1 MTGDFFL
8 TNWFLEAMRWIYSLT
23 CAISE
28 SGFGNVFLTILI
40 STILLRALTIFS
52 DIKTRKSSAKMA
64 EVQPEIQRL
73 QKKYANDPRRFQA
86 EQTKL
91 MKEKGVSMWGSCLP
105 MLITMPL
112 FFCFIAA
119 FRYWGYEMNLR
130 LLVDE
135 NAMEL
140 FKSFKFLWI
149 NNIWQP
155 DNGLTP
161 VLANGASFLATPQLS
176 NLLYLQEPGVG
187 EKLVEMGLA
196 VTKVY
201 QGGVS
206 YQLLSNDAAIAI
218 YDAAIQPF
226 LDVYKGYNNGW
237 FVMSILAGGTNFRE
251 LGGYEADEGKHVKWG
266 QIWRGIPTCKLT
278 GEADRAKLDA
288 LGLRLILDLR
298 STEEARRE
306 PDYVPDGARLVQICG
321 LCAEDGR
328 EISFAPDDIDAL
340 MKGRKETPDGS
351 FFVQTMYERMLFGN
365 KAFKEL
371 FRALE
376 AGETPILFHCS
387 AGKDRTGVAA
397 MLILLAL
404 GASDETICADYLQ
417 TNLCRKA
424 EIEARM
430 AAHADEIA
438 KDPRRENFHRS
449 AAGVSPEAAPFVLRT
464 IRAKY
469 GNAENYLEKE
479 YGLTPARLMRLRRM
493 YLE

>member
-206 YQLLSNDAAIAI
+206 YQLLSNETAIAI

-237 FVMSILAGGTNFRE
+237 FIMSILAGGTNFLSAWLMTKNTPAANE
-251 LGGYEADEGKHVKWG
+251 EAAKSTKWMNYLFP
-266 QIWRGIPTCKLT
+266 IMSFIFCLNYNAAFAIYWTLT
-278 GEADRAKLDA
+278 SVIMIIVN
-288 LGLRLILDLR
+288 LILNKKFPR
-298 STEEARRE
+298 TE
-306 PDYVPDGARLVQICG
+306 PVK
-321 LCAEDGR
+321 ED
-328 EISFAPDDIDAL
+328 A
-340 MKGRKETPDGS
+340 
-351 FFVQTMYERMLFGN
+351 N
-365 KAFKEL
+365 K
-371 FRALE
+371 
-376 AGETPILFHCS
+376 
-387 AGKDRTGVAA
+387 
-397 MLILLAL
+397 
-404 GASDETICADYLQ
+404 
-417 TNLCRKA
+417 
-424 EIEARM
+424 
-430 AAHADEIA
+430 
-438 KDPRRENFHRS
+438 
-449 AAGVSPEAAPFVLRT
+449 
-464 IRAKY
+464 
-469 GNAENYLEKE
+469 
-479 YGLTPARLMRLRRM
+479 
-493 YLE
+493 

>member
-1 MTGDFFL
+1 LTGDFFL

-206 YQLLSNDAAIAI
+206 YQLLSNETAIAI

-237 FVMSILAGGTNFRE
+237 FIMSILAGGTNFLSAWLMTKNTPAANE
-251 LGGYEADEGKHVKWG
+251 EAAKSTKWMNYLFP
-266 QIWRGIPTCKLT
+266 IMSFIFCLNYNAAFAIYWTLT
-278 GEADRAKLDA
+278 SVIMIIVN
-288 LGLRLILDLR
+288 LILNKKFPR
-298 STEEARRE
+298 TEPAK
-306 PDYVPDGARLVQICG
+306 
-321 LCAEDGR
+321 ED
-328 EISFAPDDIDAL
+328 
-340 MKGRKETPDGS
+340 
-351 FFVQTMYERMLFGN
+351 
-365 KAFKEL
+365 
-371 FRALE
+371 
-376 AGETPILFHCS
+376 
-387 AGKDRTGVAA
+387 
-397 MLILLAL
+397 
-404 GASDETICADYLQ
+404 AD
-417 TNLCRKA
+417 K
-424 EIEARM
+424 
-430 AAHADEIA
+430 
-438 KDPRRENFHRS
+438 
-449 AAGVSPEAAPFVLRT
+449 
-464 IRAKY
+464 
-469 GNAENYLEKE
+469 
-479 YGLTPARLMRLRRM
+479 
-493 YLE
+493 

>member
-73 QKKYANDPRRFQA
+73 QKKYANDPRRFQT

-237 FVMSILAGGTNFRE
+237 FIMSILAGGTNFLSAWLMTKNTPAANE
-251 LGGYEADEGKHVKWG
+251 EAAKSTKWMNYLFP
-266 QIWRGIPTCKLT
+266 IMSFIFCLNYNAAFAIYWTLT
-278 GEADRAKLDA
+278 SVIMIIVN
-288 LGLRLILDLR
+288 LILNKKFPR
-298 STEEARRE
+298 TEPAK
-306 PDYVPDGARLVQICG
+306 
-321 LCAEDGR
+321 ED
-328 EISFAPDDIDAL
+328 
-340 MKGRKETPDGS
+340 
-351 FFVQTMYERMLFGN
+351 
-365 KAFKEL
+365 
-371 FRALE
+371 
-376 AGETPILFHCS
+376 
-387 AGKDRTGVAA
+387 
-397 MLILLAL
+397 
-404 GASDETICADYLQ
+404 AD
-417 TNLCRKA
+417 K
-424 EIEARM
+424 
-430 AAHADEIA
+430 
-438 KDPRRENFHRS
+438 
-449 AAGVSPEAAPFVLRT
+449 
-464 IRAKY
+464 
-469 GNAENYLEKE
+469 
-479 YGLTPARLMRLRRM
+479 
-493 YLE
+493 

>member
-155 DNGLTP
+155 DNGLVP

-206 YQLLSNDAAIAI
+206 YQLLSNETAIAI

-237 FVMSILAGGTNFRE
+237 FIMSILAGGTNFLSAWLMTKNTPAANE
-251 LGGYEADEGKHVKWG
+251 EAAKSTKWMNYLFPVMSF
-266 QIWRGIPTCKLT
+266 IFCLNYNAAFAIYWTLT
-278 GEADRAKLDA
+278 SVIMIIVN
-288 LGLRLILDLR
+288 LILNKKFPR
-298 STEEARRE
+298 TEPAK
-306 PDYVPDGARLVQICG
+306 
-321 LCAEDGR
+321 ED
-328 EISFAPDDIDAL
+328 
-340 MKGRKETPDGS
+340 
-351 FFVQTMYERMLFGN
+351 
-365 KAFKEL
+365 
-371 FRALE
+371 
-376 AGETPILFHCS
+376 
-387 AGKDRTGVAA
+387 
-397 MLILLAL
+397 
-404 GASDETICADYLQ
+404 AD
-417 TNLCRKA
+417 K
-424 EIEARM
+424 
-430 AAHADEIA
+430 
-438 KDPRRENFHRS
+438 
-449 AAGVSPEAAPFVLRT
+449 
-464 IRAKY
+464 
-469 GNAENYLEKE
+469 
-479 YGLTPARLMRLRRM
+479 
-493 YLE
+493 

>member
-23 CAISE
+23 CAISA

-155 DNGLTP
+155 DNGLSP
-161 VLANGASFLATPQLS
+161 VLASGASFLATPQLS
-176 NLLYLQEPGVG
+176 NLLYLNEPGVG

-206 YQLLSNDAAIAI
+206 YQILSNDAAIAI

-237 FVMSILAGGTNFRE
+237 FVMSILAGGTNFLSAWLMTKNTPAANE
-251 LGGYEADEGKHVKWG
+251 EAAKSTKWMNYLFP
-266 QIWRGIPTCKLT
+266 IMSFIFCLNYNAAFAIYWTLT
-278 GEADRAKLDA
+278 SIIMIIVN
-288 LGLRLILDLR
+288 LILNKKFPR
-298 STEEARRE
+298 TA
-306 PDYVPDGARLVQICG
+306 PVK
-321 LCAEDGR
+321 ED
-328 EISFAPDDIDAL
+328 A
-340 MKGRKETPDGS
+340 
-351 FFVQTMYERMLFGN
+351 N
-365 KAFKEL
+365 K
-371 FRALE
+371 
-376 AGETPILFHCS
+376 
-387 AGKDRTGVAA
+387 
-397 MLILLAL
+397 
-404 GASDETICADYLQ
+404 
-417 TNLCRKA
+417 
-424 EIEARM
+424 
-430 AAHADEIA
+430 
-438 KDPRRENFHRS
+438 
-449 AAGVSPEAAPFVLRT
+449 
-464 IRAKY
+464 
-469 GNAENYLEKE
+469 
-479 YGLTPARLMRLRRM
+479 
-493 YLE
+493 

>member
-237 FVMSILAGGTNFRE
+237 FVMSILAGGTNFLSAWLMTKNTPAANE
-251 LGGYEADEGKHVKWG
+251 EAAKSTKWMNYLFP
-266 QIWRGIPTCKLT
+266 IMSFIFCLNYNAAFAIYWTLT
-278 GEADRAKLDA
+278 SVIMIIVN
-288 LGLRLILDLR
+288 LILNKKFPR
-298 STEEARRE
+298 TEPAK
-306 PDYVPDGARLVQICG
+306 
-321 LCAEDGR
+321 ED
-328 EISFAPDDIDAL
+328 
-340 MKGRKETPDGS
+340 
-351 FFVQTMYERMLFGN
+351 
-365 KAFKEL
+365 
-371 FRALE
+371 
-376 AGETPILFHCS
+376 
-387 AGKDRTGVAA
+387 
-397 MLILLAL
+397 
-404 GASDETICADYLQ
+404 AD
-417 TNLCRKA
+417 K
-424 EIEARM
+424 
-430 AAHADEIA
+430 
-438 KDPRRENFHRS
+438 
-449 AAGVSPEAAPFVLRT
+449 
-464 IRAKY
+464 
-469 GNAENYLEKE
+469 
-479 YGLTPARLMRLRRM
+479 
-493 YLE
+493 

>member
-206 YQLLSNDAAIAI
+206 YQILSNDAAIAI

-237 FVMSILAGGTNFRE
+237 FIMSILAGGTNFLSAWLMTKNTPAANE
-251 LGGYEADEGKHVKWG
+251 EAAKSTNWMNYLFPVMSFIFCLNYNAAFAIYW
-266 QIWRGIPTCKLT
+266 TLT
-278 GEADRAKLDA
+278 SVIMIIVN
-288 LGLRLILDLR
+288 LILNKKFPR
-298 STEEARRE
+298 TEPAK
-306 PDYVPDGARLVQICG
+306 
-321 LCAEDGR
+321 ED
-328 EISFAPDDIDAL
+328 A
-340 MKGRKETPDGS
+340 
-351 FFVQTMYERMLFGN
+351 N
-365 KAFKEL
+365 K
-371 FRALE
+371 
-376 AGETPILFHCS
+376 
-387 AGKDRTGVAA
+387 
-397 MLILLAL
+397 
-404 GASDETICADYLQ
+404 
-417 TNLCRKA
+417 
-424 EIEARM
+424 
-430 AAHADEIA
+430 
-438 KDPRRENFHRS
+438 
-449 AAGVSPEAAPFVLRT
+449 
-464 IRAKY
+464 
-469 GNAENYLEKE
+469 
-479 YGLTPARLMRLRRM
+479 
-493 YLE
+493 

>member
-40 STILLRALTIFS
+40 STILLRVLTIFS

-237 FVMSILAGGTNFRE
+237 FIMSILAGGTNFLSAWLMTKNTPAANE
-251 LGGYEADEGKHVKWG
+251 EAAKSTKWMNYLFP
-266 QIWRGIPTCKLT
+266 IMSFIFCLNYNAAFAIYWTLT
-278 GEADRAKLDA
+278 SVIMIIVN
-288 LGLRLILDLR
+288 LILNKKFPR
-298 STEEARRE
+298 TEPAK
-306 PDYVPDGARLVQICG
+306 
-321 LCAEDGR
+321 ED
-328 EISFAPDDIDAL
+328 
-340 MKGRKETPDGS
+340 
-351 FFVQTMYERMLFGN
+351 
-365 KAFKEL
+365 
-371 FRALE
+371 
-376 AGETPILFHCS
+376 
-387 AGKDRTGVAA
+387 
-397 MLILLAL
+397 
-404 GASDETICADYLQ
+404 AD
-417 TNLCRKA
+417 K
-424 EIEARM
+424 
-430 AAHADEIA
+430 
-438 KDPRRENFHRS
+438 
-449 AAGVSPEAAPFVLRT
+449 
-464 IRAKY
+464 
-469 GNAENYLEKE
+469 
-479 YGLTPARLMRLRRM
+479 
-493 YLE
+493 

>member
-64 EVQPEIQRL
+64 EGQPEIQRL

-206 YQLLSNDAAIAI
+206 YQILSNETAIAI

-237 FVMSILAGGTNFRE
+237 FVMSILAGGTNFLSAWLMTKNTPAANE
-251 LGGYEADEGKHVKWG
+251 EAAKSTKWMNYLFP
-266 QIWRGIPTCKLT
+266 IMSFIFCLNYNAAFAIYWTLT
-278 GEADRAKLDA
+278 SVIMIIVN
-288 LGLRLILDLR
+288 LILNKKFPK
-298 STEEARRE
+298 TE
-306 PDYVPDGARLVQICG
+306 PVK
-321 LCAEDGR
+321 ED
-328 EISFAPDDIDAL
+328 
-340 MKGRKETPDGS
+340 
-351 FFVQTMYERMLFGN
+351 
-365 KAFKEL
+365 
-371 FRALE
+371 
-376 AGETPILFHCS
+376 
-387 AGKDRTGVAA
+387 
-397 MLILLAL
+397 
-404 GASDETICADYLQ
+404 AD
-417 TNLCRKA
+417 K
-424 EIEARM
+424 
-430 AAHADEIA
+430 
-438 KDPRRENFHRS
+438 
-449 AAGVSPEAAPFVLRT
+449 
-464 IRAKY
+464 
-469 GNAENYLEKE
+469 
-479 YGLTPARLMRLRRM
+479 
-493 YLE
+493 

>member
-206 YQLLSNDAAIAI
+206 YQILSNDAAIAI

-237 FVMSILAGGTNFRE
+237 FIMSILAGGTNFLSAWLMTKNTPAANE
-251 LGGYEADEGKHVKWG
+251 EAAKSTKWMNYLFP
-266 QIWRGIPTCKLT
+266 IMSFIFCLNYNAAFAIYWTLT
-278 GEADRAKLDA
+278 SVIMIIVN
-288 LGLRLILDLR
+288 LIL
-298 STEEARRE
+298 
-306 PDYVPDGARLVQICG
+306 
-321 LCAEDGR
+321 
-328 EISFAPDDIDAL
+328 
-340 MKGRKETPDGS
+340 
-351 FFVQTMYERMLFGN
+351 N
-365 KAFKEL
+365 KKF
-371 FRALE
+371 
-376 AGETPILFHCS
+376 P
-387 AGKDRTGVAA
+387 RT
-397 MLILLAL
+397 
-404 GASDETICADYLQ
+404 
-417 TNLCRKA
+417 
-424 EIEARM
+424 
-430 AAHADEIA
+430 
-438 KDPRRENFHRS
+438 
-449 AAGVSPEAAPFVLRT
+449 
-464 IRAKY
+464 
-469 GNAENYLEKE
+469 
-479 YGLTPARLMRLRRM
+479 
-493 YLE
+493 

>member
-40 STILLRALTIFS
+40 STKHLRALTIFS

-206 YQLLSNDAAIAI
+206 YQILSNETAIAI

-237 FVMSILAGGTNFRE
+237 FVMSILAGGTNFLSAWLMTKNTPAANE
-251 LGGYEADEGKHVKWG
+251 EAAKSTKWMNYLFPVMSF
-266 QIWRGIPTCKLT
+266 IFCLNYNAAFAIYWTLT
-278 GEADRAKLDA
+278 SVIMIIVN
-288 LGLRLILDLR
+288 LILNKKFPR
-298 STEEARRE
+298 TEPAK
-306 PDYVPDGARLVQICG
+306 
-321 LCAEDGR
+321 ED
-328 EISFAPDDIDAL
+328 A
-340 MKGRKETPDGS
+340 
-351 FFVQTMYERMLFGN
+351 N
-365 KAFKEL
+365 K
-371 FRALE
+371 
-376 AGETPILFHCS
+376 
-387 AGKDRTGVAA
+387 
-397 MLILLAL
+397 
-404 GASDETICADYLQ
+404 
-417 TNLCRKA
+417 
-424 EIEARM
+424 
-430 AAHADEIA
+430 
-438 KDPRRENFHRS
+438 
-449 AAGVSPEAAPFVLRT
+449 
-464 IRAKY
+464 
-469 GNAENYLEKE
+469 
-479 YGLTPARLMRLRRM
+479 
-493 YLE
+493 

>member
-40 STILLRALTIFS
+40 STILLRVLTIFS

-176 NLLYLQEPGVG
+176 NLLYLNEPGVG

-237 FVMSILAGGTNFRE
+237 FIMSILAGGTNFLSAWLMTKNTPAANE
-251 LGGYEADEGKHVKWG
+251 EAAKSTKWMNYLFPVMSF
-266 QIWRGIPTCKLT
+266 IFCLNYNAAFAIYWTLT
-278 GEADRAKLDA
+278 SVIMIIVN
-288 LGLRLILDLR
+288 LILNKKFPR
-298 STEEARRE
+298 TEPAK
-306 PDYVPDGARLVQICG
+306 
-321 LCAEDGR
+321 ED
-328 EISFAPDDIDAL
+328 
-340 MKGRKETPDGS
+340 
-351 FFVQTMYERMLFGN
+351 
-365 KAFKEL
+365 
-371 FRALE
+371 
-376 AGETPILFHCS
+376 
-387 AGKDRTGVAA
+387 
-397 MLILLAL
+397 
-404 GASDETICADYLQ
+404 AD
-417 TNLCRKA
+417 K
-424 EIEARM
+424 
-430 AAHADEIA
+430 
-438 KDPRRENFHRS
+438 
-449 AAGVSPEAAPFVLRT
+449 
-464 IRAKY
+464 
-469 GNAENYLEKE
+469 
-479 YGLTPARLMRLRRM
+479 
-493 YLE
+493 

>member
-23 CAISE
+23 CSISA

-155 DNGLTP
+155 DNGLAP

-176 NLLYLQEPGVG
+176 NLLYLNEPGVG

-206 YQLLSNDAAIAI
+206 YQILSNDAAIAI

-237 FVMSILAGGTNFRE
+237 FVMSILAGGTNFLSAWLMTKNTPAANE
-251 LGGYEADEGKHVKWG
+251 EAAKSTKWMNYLFPVMSF
-266 QIWRGIPTCKLT
+266 IFCLNYNAAFAIYWTLT
-278 GEADRAKLDA
+278 SVIMIIVN
-288 LGLRLILDLR
+288 LILNKKFPR
-298 STEEARRE
+298 TEPAK
-306 PDYVPDGARLVQICG
+306 
-321 LCAEDGR
+321 ED
-328 EISFAPDDIDAL
+328 
-340 MKGRKETPDGS
+340 
-351 FFVQTMYERMLFGN
+351 
-365 KAFKEL
+365 
-371 FRALE
+371 
-376 AGETPILFHCS
+376 
-387 AGKDRTGVAA
+387 
-397 MLILLAL
+397 
-404 GASDETICADYLQ
+404 AD
-417 TNLCRKA
+417 K
-424 EIEARM
+424 
-430 AAHADEIA
+430 
-438 KDPRRENFHRS
+438 
-449 AAGVSPEAAPFVLRT
+449 
-464 IRAKY
+464 
-469 GNAENYLEKE
+469 
-479 YGLTPARLMRLRRM
+479 
-493 YLE
+493 

>member
-206 YQLLSNDAAIAI
+206 YQILSNDAAIAI

-237 FVMSILAGGTNFRE
+237 FIMSILAGGTNFLSAWLMTKNTPAANE
-251 LGGYEADEGKHVKWG
+251 EAAKSTKWMNYLFPVMSF
-266 QIWRGIPTCKLT
+266 IFCLNYNAAFAIYWTLT
-278 GEADRAKLDA
+278 SVIMIIVN
-288 LGLRLILDLR
+288 LILNKKFPR
-298 STEEARRE
+298 TEPA
-306 PDYVPDGARLVQICG
+306 
-321 LCAEDGR
+321 
-328 EISFAPDDIDAL
+328 
-340 MKGRKETPDGS
+340 KE
-351 FFVQTMYERMLFGN
+351 
-365 KAFKEL
+365 
-371 FRALE
+371 
-376 AGETPILFHCS
+376 
-387 AGKDRTGVAA
+387 GV
-397 MLILLAL
+397 
-404 GASDETICADYLQ
+404 D
-417 TNLCRKA
+417 K
-424 EIEARM
+424 
-430 AAHADEIA
+430 
-438 KDPRRENFHRS
+438 
-449 AAGVSPEAAPFVLRT
+449 
-464 IRAKY
+464 
-469 GNAENYLEKE
+469 
-479 YGLTPARLMRLRRM
+479 
-493 YLE
+493 

>member
-226 LDVYKGYNNGW
+226 LDVYKVYNNGW
-237 FVMSILAGGTNFRE
+237 FIMSILAGGTNFLSAWLMTKNTPAANE
-251 LGGYEADEGKHVKWG
+251 EAAKSTKWMNYLFPVMSF
-266 QIWRGIPTCKLT
+266 IFCLNYNAAFAIYWTLT
-278 GEADRAKLDA
+278 SVIMIIVN
-288 LGLRLILDLR
+288 LILNKKFPR
-298 STEEARRE
+298 TEPAK
-306 PDYVPDGARLVQICG
+306 
-321 LCAEDGR
+321 ED
-328 EISFAPDDIDAL
+328 A
-340 MKGRKETPDGS
+340 
-351 FFVQTMYERMLFGN
+351 N
-365 KAFKEL
+365 K
-371 FRALE
+371 
-376 AGETPILFHCS
+376 
-387 AGKDRTGVAA
+387 
-397 MLILLAL
+397 
-404 GASDETICADYLQ
+404 
-417 TNLCRKA
+417 
-424 EIEARM
+424 
-430 AAHADEIA
+430 
-438 KDPRRENFHRS
+438 
-449 AAGVSPEAAPFVLRT
+449 
-464 IRAKY
+464 
-469 GNAENYLEKE
+469 
-479 YGLTPARLMRLRRM
+479 
-493 YLE
+493 

>member
-105 MLITMPL
+105 MLITM
-112 FFCFIAA
+112 
-119 FRYWGYEMNLR
+119 RYWGYEKNLR

-237 FVMSILAGGTNFRE
+237 FIMSILAGGTNFLSAWLMTKNTPAANE
-251 LGGYEADEGKHVKWG
+251 EAAKSTKWMNYLFPVMSF
-266 QIWRGIPTCKLT
+266 IFCLNYNAAFAIYWTLT
-278 GEADRAKLDA
+278 SVIMIIVN
-288 LGLRLILDLR
+288 LILNKKFPR
-298 STEEARRE
+298 TEPAK
-306 PDYVPDGARLVQICG
+306 
-321 LCAEDGR
+321 ED
-328 EISFAPDDIDAL
+328 
-340 MKGRKETPDGS
+340 
-351 FFVQTMYERMLFGN
+351 
-365 KAFKEL
+365 
-371 FRALE
+371 
-376 AGETPILFHCS
+376 
-387 AGKDRTGVAA
+387 
-397 MLILLAL
+397 
-404 GASDETICADYLQ
+404 AD
-417 TNLCRKA
+417 K
-424 EIEARM
+424 
-430 AAHADEIA
+430 
-438 KDPRRENFHRS
+438 
-449 AAGVSPEAAPFVLRT
+449 
-464 IRAKY
+464 
-469 GNAENYLEKE
+469 
-479 YGLTPARLMRLRRM
+479 
-493 YLE
+493 

>member
-161 VLANGASFLATPQLS
+161 VLANGASFLVTPQLS

-237 FVMSILAGGTNFRE
+237 FIMSILAGGTNFLSAWLMTKNTPAANE
-251 LGGYEADEGKHVKWG
+251 EAAKSTKWMNYLFPVMSF
-266 QIWRGIPTCKLT
+266 IFCLNYNAAFAIYWTLT
-278 GEADRAKLDA
+278 SVIMIIVN
-288 LGLRLILDLR
+288 LILNKKFPR
-298 STEEARRE
+298 TEPAK
-306 PDYVPDGARLVQICG
+306 
-321 LCAEDGR
+321 ED
-328 EISFAPDDIDAL
+328 
-340 MKGRKETPDGS
+340 
-351 FFVQTMYERMLFGN
+351 
-365 KAFKEL
+365 
-371 FRALE
+371 
-376 AGETPILFHCS
+376 
-387 AGKDRTGVAA
+387 
-397 MLILLAL
+397 
-404 GASDETICADYLQ
+404 AD
-417 TNLCRKA
+417 K
-424 EIEARM
+424 
-430 AAHADEIA
+430 
-438 KDPRRENFHRS
+438 
-449 AAGVSPEAAPFVLRT
+449 
-464 IRAKY
+464 
-469 GNAENYLEKE
+469 
-479 YGLTPARLMRLRRM
+479 
-493 YLE
+493 

>member
-201 QGGVS
+201 QGSVS

-237 FVMSILAGGTNFRE
+237 FIMSILAGGTNFLSAWLMTKNTPAANE
-251 LGGYEADEGKHVKWG
+251 EAAKSTKWMNYLFP
-266 QIWRGIPTCKLT
+266 IMSFIFCLNYNAAFAIYWTLT
-278 GEADRAKLDA
+278 SVIMIIVN
-288 LGLRLILDLR
+288 LILNKKFPR
-298 STEEARRE
+298 TEPAK
-306 PDYVPDGARLVQICG
+306 
-321 LCAEDGR
+321 ED
-328 EISFAPDDIDAL
+328 
-340 MKGRKETPDGS
+340 
-351 FFVQTMYERMLFGN
+351 
-365 KAFKEL
+365 
-371 FRALE
+371 
-376 AGETPILFHCS
+376 
-387 AGKDRTGVAA
+387 
-397 MLILLAL
+397 
-404 GASDETICADYLQ
+404 AD
-417 TNLCRKA
+417 K
-424 EIEARM
+424 
-430 AAHADEIA
+430 
-438 KDPRRENFHRS
+438 
-449 AAGVSPEAAPFVLRT
+449 
-464 IRAKY
+464 
-469 GNAENYLEKE
+469 
-479 YGLTPARLMRLRRM
+479 
-493 YLE
+493 

>member
-206 YQLLSNDAAIAI
+206 YQILSNETAIAI

-237 FVMSILAGGTNFRE
+237 FVMSILAGGTNFLSAWLMTKNTPAANE
-251 LGGYEADEGKHVKWG
+251 EAAKSTKWMNYLFPIMSFIFCLNYNAAFAILLDAD
-266 QIWRGIPTCKLT
+266 QRNNDNSQPYTEQEIPKNGT
-278 GEADRAKLDA
+278 GE
-288 LGLRLILDLR
+288 G
-298 STEEARRE
+298 
-306 PDYVPDGARLVQICG
+306 GC
-321 LCAEDGR
+321 
-328 EISFAPDDIDAL
+328 
-340 MKGRKETPDGS
+340 
-351 FFVQTMYERMLFGN
+351 
-365 KAFKEL
+365 
-371 FRALE
+371 
-376 AGETPILFHCS
+376 
-387 AGKDRTGVAA
+387 
-397 MLILLAL
+397 
-404 GASDETICADYLQ
+404 
-417 TNLCRKA
+417 
-424 EIEARM
+424 
-430 AAHADEIA
+430 
-438 KDPRRENFHRS
+438 
-449 AAGVSPEAAPFVLRT
+449 
-464 IRAKY
+464 
-469 GNAENYLEKE
+469 
-479 YGLTPARLMRLRRM
+479 
-493 YLE
+493 

>member
-176 NLLYLQEPGVG
+176 NLLYLNEPGVG

-206 YQLLSNDAAIAI
+206 YQILSNETAIAI

-237 FVMSILAGGTNFRE
+237 FIMSILAGGTNFLSAWLMTKNTPAANE
-251 LGGYEADEGKHVKWG
+251 EAAKSTKWMNYLFPVMSF
-266 QIWRGIPTCKLT
+266 IFCLNYNAAFAIYWTLT
-278 GEADRAKLDA
+278 SVIMIIVN
-288 LGLRLILDLR
+288 LILNKKFPR
-298 STEEARRE
+298 TEPAK
-306 PDYVPDGARLVQICG
+306 
-321 LCAEDGR
+321 ED
-328 EISFAPDDIDAL
+328 
-340 MKGRKETPDGS
+340 
-351 FFVQTMYERMLFGN
+351 
-365 KAFKEL
+365 
-371 FRALE
+371 
-376 AGETPILFHCS
+376 
-387 AGKDRTGVAA
+387 
-397 MLILLAL
+397 
-404 GASDETICADYLQ
+404 AD
-417 TNLCRKA
+417 K
-424 EIEARM
+424 
-430 AAHADEIA
+430 
-438 KDPRRENFHRS
+438 
-449 AAGVSPEAAPFVLRT
+449 
-464 IRAKY
+464 
-469 GNAENYLEKE
+469 
-479 YGLTPARLMRLRRM
+479 
-493 YLE
+493 

>member
-140 FKSFKFLWI
+140 FKSFKCLWI

-206 YQLLSNDAAIAI
+206 YQILSNDAAIAI

-237 FVMSILAGGTNFRE
+237 FIMSILAGGTNFLSAWLMTKNTPAANE
-251 LGGYEADEGKHVKWG
+251 EAAKSTKWMNYLFPVMSF
-266 QIWRGIPTCKLT
+266 IFCLNYNAAFAIYWTLT
-278 GEADRAKLDA
+278 SVIMIIVN
-288 LGLRLILDLR
+288 LILNKKFPR
-298 STEEARRE
+298 TEPAKE
-306 PDYVPDGARLVQICG
+306 GA
-321 LCAEDGR
+321 D
-328 EISFAPDDIDAL
+328 
-340 MKGRKETPDGS
+340 K
-351 FFVQTMYERMLFGN
+351 
-365 KAFKEL
+365 
-371 FRALE
+371 
-376 AGETPILFHCS
+376 
-387 AGKDRTGVAA
+387 
-397 MLILLAL
+397 
-404 GASDETICADYLQ
+404 
-417 TNLCRKA
+417 
-424 EIEARM
+424 
-430 AAHADEIA
+430 
-438 KDPRRENFHRS
+438 
-449 AAGVSPEAAPFVLRT
+449 
-464 IRAKY
+464 
-469 GNAENYLEKE
+469 
-479 YGLTPARLMRLRRM
+479 
-493 YLE
+493 

>member
-237 FVMSILAGGTNFRE
+237 FIMSILAGGTNFLSAWLMTKNTPAANE
-251 LGGYEADEGKHVKWG
+251 EAAKSTKCMNYLFPIMSFIFCLNYNAAFAIYW
-266 QIWRGIPTCKLT
+266 TLT
-278 GEADRAKLDA
+278 SVIMIIVN
-288 LGLRLILDLR
+288 LILNKKFPR
-298 STEEARRE
+298 TEPAK
-306 PDYVPDGARLVQICG
+306 
-321 LCAEDGR
+321 ED
-328 EISFAPDDIDAL
+328 A
-340 MKGRKETPDGS
+340 
-351 FFVQTMYERMLFGN
+351 N
-365 KAFKEL
+365 K
-371 FRALE
+371 
-376 AGETPILFHCS
+376 
-387 AGKDRTGVAA
+387 
-397 MLILLAL
+397 
-404 GASDETICADYLQ
+404 
-417 TNLCRKA
+417 
-424 EIEARM
+424 
-430 AAHADEIA
+430 
-438 KDPRRENFHRS
+438 
-449 AAGVSPEAAPFVLRT
+449 
-464 IRAKY
+464 
-469 GNAENYLEKE
+469 
-479 YGLTPARLMRLRRM
+479 
-493 YLE
+493 

>member
-28 SGFGNVFLTILI
+28 SGLGNVFPTILI
-40 STILLRALTIFS
+40 STILLRALTIFF

-105 MLITMPL
+105 MLITMPH

-206 YQLLSNDAAIAI
+206 YQILSNETAMAI

-237 FVMSILAGGTNFRE
+237 FVMSILAGGTNFLSAWLMTKNTPAANE
-251 LGGYEADEGKHVKWG
+251 EAAKSTKWMNYLFP
-266 QIWRGIPTCKLT
+266 IMSFIFCLNYNAAFAIYWTLT
-278 GEADRAKLDA
+278 SVIMIIVN
-288 LGLRLILDLR
+288 LILNKKFPK
-298 STEEARRE
+298 TE
-306 PDYVPDGARLVQICG
+306 PVK
-321 LCAEDGR
+321 ED
-328 EISFAPDDIDAL
+328 
-340 MKGRKETPDGS
+340 
-351 FFVQTMYERMLFGN
+351 
-365 KAFKEL
+365 
-371 FRALE
+371 
-376 AGETPILFHCS
+376 
-387 AGKDRTGVAA
+387 
-397 MLILLAL
+397 
-404 GASDETICADYLQ
+404 AD
-417 TNLCRKA
+417 K
-424 EIEARM
+424 
-430 AAHADEIA
+430 
-438 KDPRRENFHRS
+438 
-449 AAGVSPEAAPFVLRT
+449 
-464 IRAKY
+464 
-469 GNAENYLEKE
+469 
-479 YGLTPARLMRLRRM
+479 
-493 YLE
+493 

>member
-135 NAMEL
+135 DAMEL

-237 FVMSILAGGTNFRE
+237 FVMSILAGGTNFLSAWLMTKNTPAANE
-251 LGGYEADEGKHVKWG
+251 EAAKSTKWMNYLFPVMSF
-266 QIWRGIPTCKLT
+266 IFCLNYNAAFAIYWTLT
-278 GEADRAKLDA
+278 SVIMIIVN
-288 LGLRLILDLR
+288 LILNKKFPR
-298 STEEARRE
+298 TEPAK
-306 PDYVPDGARLVQICG
+306 
-321 LCAEDGR
+321 ED
-328 EISFAPDDIDAL
+328 A
-340 MKGRKETPDGS
+340 
-351 FFVQTMYERMLFGN
+351 N
-365 KAFKEL
+365 K
-371 FRALE
+371 
-376 AGETPILFHCS
+376 
-387 AGKDRTGVAA
+387 
-397 MLILLAL
+397 
-404 GASDETICADYLQ
+404 
-417 TNLCRKA
+417 
-424 EIEARM
+424 
-430 AAHADEIA
+430 
-438 KDPRRENFHRS
+438 
-449 AAGVSPEAAPFVLRT
+449 
-464 IRAKY
+464 
-469 GNAENYLEKE
+469 
-479 YGLTPARLMRLRRM
+479 
-493 YLE
+493 

>member
-206 YQLLSNDAAIAI
+206 YQILSNDAAIAI

-237 FVMSILAGGTNFRE
+237 FVMSILAGGTNFLSAWLMTKNTPAANE
-251 LGGYEADEGKHVKWG
+251 EAAKSTKWMNYLFPVMSF
-266 QIWRGIPTCKLT
+266 IFCLNYNAAFAIYWTLT
-278 GEADRAKLDA
+278 SVIMIIVN
-288 LGLRLILDLR
+288 LILNKKFPR
-298 STEEARRE
+298 TEPAK
-306 PDYVPDGARLVQICG
+306 
-321 LCAEDGR
+321 ED
-328 EISFAPDDIDAL
+328 A
-340 MKGRKETPDGS
+340 
-351 FFVQTMYERMLFGN
+351 N
-365 KAFKEL
+365 K
-371 FRALE
+371 
-376 AGETPILFHCS
+376 
-387 AGKDRTGVAA
+387 
-397 MLILLAL
+397 
-404 GASDETICADYLQ
+404 
-417 TNLCRKA
+417 
-424 EIEARM
+424 
-430 AAHADEIA
+430 
-438 KDPRRENFHRS
+438 
-449 AAGVSPEAAPFVLRT
+449 
-464 IRAKY
+464 
-469 GNAENYLEKE
+469 
-479 YGLTPARLMRLRRM
+479 
-493 YLE
+493 

>member
-206 YQLLSNDAAIAI
+206 YQLLSNETAIAI

-237 FVMSILAGGTNFRE
+237 FIMSILAGGTNFLSAWLMAKNTPAANE
-251 LGGYEADEGKHVKWG
+251 EAAKSTKWMNYLFPVMSF
-266 QIWRGIPTCKLT
+266 IFCLNYNAAFAIYWTLT
-278 GEADRAKLDA
+278 SVIMIIVN
-288 LGLRLILDLR
+288 LILNKKFPR
-298 STEEARRE
+298 TEPAK
-306 PDYVPDGARLVQICG
+306 
-321 LCAEDGR
+321 ED
-328 EISFAPDDIDAL
+328 
-340 MKGRKETPDGS
+340 
-351 FFVQTMYERMLFGN
+351 
-365 KAFKEL
+365 
-371 FRALE
+371 
-376 AGETPILFHCS
+376 
-387 AGKDRTGVAA
+387 
-397 MLILLAL
+397 
-404 GASDETICADYLQ
+404 AD
-417 TNLCRKA
+417 K
-424 EIEARM
+424 
-430 AAHADEIA
+430 
-438 KDPRRENFHRS
+438 
-449 AAGVSPEAAPFVLRT
+449 
-464 IRAKY
+464 
-469 GNAENYLEKE
+469 
-479 YGLTPARLMRLRRM
+479 
-493 YLE
+493 

>member
-1 MTGDFFL
+1 LTGDFFL

-237 FVMSILAGGTNFRE
+237 FIMSILAGGTNFLSAWLMTKNTPAANE
-251 LGGYEADEGKHVKWG
+251 EAAKSTKWMNYLFPVMSF
-266 QIWRGIPTCKLT
+266 IFCLNYNAAFAIYWTLT
-278 GEADRAKLDA
+278 SVIMIIVN
-288 LGLRLILDLR
+288 LILNKKFPR
-298 STEEARRE
+298 TEPAK
-306 PDYVPDGARLVQICG
+306 
-321 LCAEDGR
+321 ED
-328 EISFAPDDIDAL
+328 A
-340 MKGRKETPDGS
+340 
-351 FFVQTMYERMLFGN
+351 N
-365 KAFKEL
+365 K
-371 FRALE
+371 
-376 AGETPILFHCS
+376 
-387 AGKDRTGVAA
+387 
-397 MLILLAL
+397 
-404 GASDETICADYLQ
+404 
-417 TNLCRKA
+417 
-424 EIEARM
+424 
-430 AAHADEIA
+430 
-438 KDPRRENFHRS
+438 
-449 AAGVSPEAAPFVLRT
+449 
-464 IRAKY
+464 
-469 GNAENYLEKE
+469 
-479 YGLTPARLMRLRRM
+479 
-493 YLE
+493 

>member
-1 MTGDFFL
+1 MTGDLFL

-237 FVMSILAGGTNFRE
+237 FIMSILAGGTNFLSAWLMTKNTPAANE
-251 LGGYEADEGKHVKWG
+251 EAAKSTKWMNYLFPVMSF
-266 QIWRGIPTCKLT
+266 IFCLNYNAAFAIYWTLT
-278 GEADRAKLDA
+278 SVIMIIVN
-288 LGLRLILDLR
+288 LILNKKFPR
-298 STEEARRE
+298 TEPAK
-306 PDYVPDGARLVQICG
+306 
-321 LCAEDGR
+321 ED
-328 EISFAPDDIDAL
+328 A
-340 MKGRKETPDGS
+340 
-351 FFVQTMYERMLFGN
+351 N
-365 KAFKEL
+365 K
-371 FRALE
+371 
-376 AGETPILFHCS
+376 
-387 AGKDRTGVAA
+387 
-397 MLILLAL
+397 
-404 GASDETICADYLQ
+404 
-417 TNLCRKA
+417 
-424 EIEARM
+424 
-430 AAHADEIA
+430 
-438 KDPRRENFHRS
+438 
-449 AAGVSPEAAPFVLRT
+449 
-464 IRAKY
+464 
-469 GNAENYLEKE
+469 
-479 YGLTPARLMRLRRM
+479 
-493 YLE
+493 

>member
-161 VLANGASFLATPQLS
+161 VLANGASFLATPPLS
-176 NLLYLQEPGVG
+176 TLLYLQEPGVG

-237 FVMSILAGGTNFRE
+237 FIMSILAGGTDFLSAWLMTKNTPAANE
-251 LGGYEADEGKHVKWG
+251 EAAKSTKWMNYLFPVMSF
-266 QIWRGIPTCKLT
+266 IFCLNYNAAFAIYWTLT
-278 GEADRAKLDA
+278 SVIMIIVN
-288 LGLRLILDLR
+288 LILNKKFPR
-298 STEEARRE
+298 TEPAK
-306 PDYVPDGARLVQICG
+306 
-321 LCAEDGR
+321 ED
-328 EISFAPDDIDAL
+328 A
-340 MKGRKETPDGS
+340 
-351 FFVQTMYERMLFGN
+351 N
-365 KAFKEL
+365 K
-371 FRALE
+371 
-376 AGETPILFHCS
+376 
-387 AGKDRTGVAA
+387 
-397 MLILLAL
+397 
-404 GASDETICADYLQ
+404 
-417 TNLCRKA
+417 
-424 EIEARM
+424 
-430 AAHADEIA
+430 
-438 KDPRRENFHRS
+438 
-449 AAGVSPEAAPFVLRT
+449 
-464 IRAKY
+464 
-469 GNAENYLEKE
+469 
-479 YGLTPARLMRLRRM
+479 
-493 YLE
+493 

>member
-206 YQLLSNDAAIAI
+206 YQILSNDAAIAI

-237 FVMSILAGGTNFRE
+237 FIMSILAGGTNFLSAWLMTKNTPAANE
-251 LGGYEADEGKHVKWG
+251 EAAKSTKWMNYLFPVMSF
-266 QIWRGIPTCKLT
+266 IFCLNYNAAFAIYWTLT
-278 GEADRAKLDA
+278 SVIMIIVN
-288 LGLRLILDLR
+288 LILNKKFPR
-298 STEEARRE
+298 TEPAK
-306 PDYVPDGARLVQICG
+306 
-321 LCAEDGR
+321 ED
-328 EISFAPDDIDAL
+328 
-340 MKGRKETPDGS
+340 
-351 FFVQTMYERMLFGN
+351 
-365 KAFKEL
+365 
-371 FRALE
+371 
-376 AGETPILFHCS
+376 
-387 AGKDRTGVAA
+387 
-397 MLILLAL
+397 
-404 GASDETICADYLQ
+404 AD
-417 TNLCRKA
+417 K
-424 EIEARM
+424 
-430 AAHADEIA
+430 
-438 KDPRRENFHRS
+438 
-449 AAGVSPEAAPFVLRT
+449 
-464 IRAKY
+464 
-469 GNAENYLEKE
+469 
-479 YGLTPARLMRLRRM
+479 
-493 YLE
+493 

>member
-206 YQLLSNDAAIAI
+206 YQILSNDAAIAI

-237 FVMSILAGGTNFRE
+237 FIMSILAGGSNF
-251 LGGYEADEGKHVKWG
+251 LSAWLMTK
-266 QIWRGIPTCKLT
+266 
-278 GEADRAKLDA
+278 
-288 LGLRLILDLR
+288 
-298 STEEARRE
+298 ST
-306 PDYVPDGARLVQICG
+306 P
-321 LCAEDGR
+321 
-328 EISFAPDDIDAL
+328 
-340 MKGRKETPDGS
+340 
-351 FFVQTMYERMLFGN
+351 
-365 KAFKEL
+365 
-371 FRALE
+371 
-376 AGETPILFHCS
+376 
-387 AGKDRTGVAA
+387 AA
-397 MLILLAL
+397 NA
-404 GASDETICADYLQ
+404 
-417 TNLCRKA
+417 
-424 EIEARM
+424 
-430 AAHADEIA
+430 
-438 KDPRRENFHRS
+438 
-449 AAGVSPEAAPFVLRT
+449 EAAKST
-464 IRAKY
+464 KWM
-469 GNAENYLEKE
+469 NYLFPIMSFIFCLN
-479 YGLTPARLMRLRRM
+479 YNAAFAIYWTLTSLIMILVNVILNKKFPRTPQIQ
-493 YLE
+493 EETK

>member
-105 MLITMPL
+105 MLITKPL

-206 YQLLSNDAAIAI
+206 YQLLSNETAIAI

-237 FVMSILAGGTNFRE
+237 FIMSILAGGTNFLSAWLMTKNTPAANE
-251 LGGYEADEGKHVKWG
+251 EAAKSTKWMNYLFPVMSF
-266 QIWRGIPTCKLT
+266 IFCLNYNAAFAIYWTLT
-278 GEADRAKLDA
+278 SVIMIIVN
-288 LGLRLILDLR
+288 LILNKKFPR
-298 STEEARRE
+298 TEPAK
-306 PDYVPDGARLVQICG
+306 
-321 LCAEDGR
+321 ED
-328 EISFAPDDIDAL
+328 
-340 MKGRKETPDGS
+340 
-351 FFVQTMYERMLFGN
+351 
-365 KAFKEL
+365 
-371 FRALE
+371 
-376 AGETPILFHCS
+376 
-387 AGKDRTGVAA
+387 
-397 MLILLAL
+397 
-404 GASDETICADYLQ
+404 AD
-417 TNLCRKA
+417 K
-424 EIEARM
+424 
-430 AAHADEIA
+430 
-438 KDPRRENFHRS
+438 
-449 AAGVSPEAAPFVLRT
+449 
-464 IRAKY
+464 
-469 GNAENYLEKE
+469 
-479 YGLTPARLMRLRRM
+479 
-493 YLE
+493 

>member
-105 MLITMPL
+105 MIITMPL

-206 YQLLSNDAAIAI
+206 YQLLSNETAIAI

-237 FVMSILAGGTNFRE
+237 FIMSILAGGTNFLSAWLMTKNTPAANE
-251 LGGYEADEGKHVKWG
+251 EAAKSTKWMNYLFP
-266 QIWRGIPTCKLT
+266 IMSFIFCLNYNAAFAIYWTLT
-278 GEADRAKLDA
+278 SVIMIIVN
-288 LGLRLILDLR
+288 LILNKKFPR
-298 STEEARRE
+298 TEPAK
-306 PDYVPDGARLVQICG
+306 
-321 LCAEDGR
+321 ED
-328 EISFAPDDIDAL
+328 
-340 MKGRKETPDGS
+340 
-351 FFVQTMYERMLFGN
+351 
-365 KAFKEL
+365 
-371 FRALE
+371 
-376 AGETPILFHCS
+376 
-387 AGKDRTGVAA
+387 
-397 MLILLAL
+397 
-404 GASDETICADYLQ
+404 AD
-417 TNLCRKA
+417 K
-424 EIEARM
+424 
-430 AAHADEIA
+430 
-438 KDPRRENFHRS
+438 
-449 AAGVSPEAAPFVLRT
+449 
-464 IRAKY
+464 
-469 GNAENYLEKE
+469 
-479 YGLTPARLMRLRRM
+479 
-493 YLE
+493 

>member
-130 LLVDE
+130 LRVDE

-237 FVMSILAGGTNFRE
+237 FIMSILAGGTNFLSAWLMTKNTPAANE
-251 LGGYEADEGKHVKWG
+251 EAAKSTKWMNYLFP
-266 QIWRGIPTCKLT
+266 IMSFIFCLNYNAAFAIYWTLT
-278 GEADRAKLDA
+278 SVIMIIVN
-288 LGLRLILDLR
+288 LILNKKFPR
-298 STEEARRE
+298 TEPAK
-306 PDYVPDGARLVQICG
+306 
-321 LCAEDGR
+321 ED
-328 EISFAPDDIDAL
+328 A
-340 MKGRKETPDGS
+340 
-351 FFVQTMYERMLFGN
+351 N
-365 KAFKEL
+365 K
-371 FRALE
+371 
-376 AGETPILFHCS
+376 
-387 AGKDRTGVAA
+387 
-397 MLILLAL
+397 
-404 GASDETICADYLQ
+404 
-417 TNLCRKA
+417 
-424 EIEARM
+424 
-430 AAHADEIA
+430 
-438 KDPRRENFHRS
+438 
-449 AAGVSPEAAPFVLRT
+449 
-464 IRAKY
+464 
-469 GNAENYLEKE
+469 
-479 YGLTPARLMRLRRM
+479 
-493 YLE
+493 

>member
-119 FRYWGYEMNLR
+119 FRYWGYEMNIR

-206 YQLLSNDAAIAI
+206 YQLLSNETAIAI

-237 FVMSILAGGTNFRE
+237 FVMSILAGGTNFLSAWLMTKNTPAANE
-251 LGGYEADEGKHVKWG
+251 EAAKSTKWMNYLFPVMSF
-266 QIWRGIPTCKLT
+266 IFCLNYNAAFAIYWTLT
-278 GEADRAKLDA
+278 SVIMIIVN
-288 LGLRLILDLR
+288 LILNKKFPR
-298 STEEARRE
+298 TEPAK
-306 PDYVPDGARLVQICG
+306 
-321 LCAEDGR
+321 ED
-328 EISFAPDDIDAL
+328 A
-340 MKGRKETPDGS
+340 
-351 FFVQTMYERMLFGN
+351 N
-365 KAFKEL
+365 K
-371 FRALE
+371 
-376 AGETPILFHCS
+376 
-387 AGKDRTGVAA
+387 
-397 MLILLAL
+397 
-404 GASDETICADYLQ
+404 
-417 TNLCRKA
+417 
-424 EIEARM
+424 
-430 AAHADEIA
+430 
-438 KDPRRENFHRS
+438 
-449 AAGVSPEAAPFVLRT
+449 
-464 IRAKY
+464 
-469 GNAENYLEKE
+469 
-479 YGLTPARLMRLRRM
+479 
-493 YLE
+493 

>member
-40 STILLRALTIFS
+40 STILLRALTIFY

-206 YQLLSNDAAIAI
+206 YQILSNETAIAI

-237 FVMSILAGGTNFRE
+237 FVMSILAGGTNFLSAWLMTKNTPAANE
-251 LGGYEADEGKHVKWG
+251 EAAKSTKWMNYLFP
-266 QIWRGIPTCKLT
+266 IMSFIFCLNYNAAFAIYWTLT
-278 GEADRAKLDA
+278 SVIMIIVN
-288 LGLRLILDLR
+288 LILNKKFPK
-298 STEEARRE
+298 TE
-306 PDYVPDGARLVQICG
+306 PVK
-321 LCAEDGR
+321 ED
-328 EISFAPDDIDAL
+328 
-340 MKGRKETPDGS
+340 
-351 FFVQTMYERMLFGN
+351 
-365 KAFKEL
+365 
-371 FRALE
+371 
-376 AGETPILFHCS
+376 
-387 AGKDRTGVAA
+387 
-397 MLILLAL
+397 
-404 GASDETICADYLQ
+404 AD
-417 TNLCRKA
+417 K
-424 EIEARM
+424 
-430 AAHADEIA
+430 
-438 KDPRRENFHRS
+438 
-449 AAGVSPEAAPFVLRT
+449 
-464 IRAKY
+464 
-469 GNAENYLEKE
+469 
-479 YGLTPARLMRLRRM
+479 
-493 YLE
+493 

>member
-237 FVMSILAGGTNFRE
+237 FIMSILAGGTNFLSAWLMTKNTPAANE
-251 LGGYEADEGKHVKWG
+251 EAAKSTKWMNYLFPVMSF
-266 QIWRGIPTCKLT
+266 IFCLNYNAAFAIYWTLT
-278 GEADRAKLDA
+278 SVIMIIVN
-288 LGLRLILDLR
+288 LILNKKFPK
-298 STEEARRE
+298 TE
-306 PDYVPDGARLVQICG
+306 PVK
-321 LCAEDGR
+321 ED
-328 EISFAPDDIDAL
+328 
-340 MKGRKETPDGS
+340 
-351 FFVQTMYERMLFGN
+351 
-365 KAFKEL
+365 
-371 FRALE
+371 
-376 AGETPILFHCS
+376 
-387 AGKDRTGVAA
+387 
-397 MLILLAL
+397 
-404 GASDETICADYLQ
+404 AD
-417 TNLCRKA
+417 K
-424 EIEARM
+424 
-430 AAHADEIA
+430 
-438 KDPRRENFHRS
+438 
-449 AAGVSPEAAPFVLRT
+449 
-464 IRAKY
+464 
-469 GNAENYLEKE
+469 
-479 YGLTPARLMRLRRM
+479 
-493 YLE
+493 

>member
-237 FVMSILAGGTNFRE
+237 FIMSILAGGTNFLSAWLMTKNTPAANE
-251 LGGYEADEGKHVKWG
+251 EAAKSTKWMNYLFP
-266 QIWRGIPTCKLT
+266 IMSFIFCLNYNAAFAIYWTLT
-278 GEADRAKLDA
+278 SVIMIIVN
-288 LGLRLILDLR
+288 LILNKKFPR
-298 STEEARRE
+298 TEPVKE
-306 PDYVPDGARLVQICG
+306 GA
-321 LCAEDGR
+321 D
-328 EISFAPDDIDAL
+328 
-340 MKGRKETPDGS
+340 K
-351 FFVQTMYERMLFGN
+351 
-365 KAFKEL
+365 
-371 FRALE
+371 
-376 AGETPILFHCS
+376 
-387 AGKDRTGVAA
+387 
-397 MLILLAL
+397 
-404 GASDETICADYLQ
+404 
-417 TNLCRKA
+417 
-424 EIEARM
+424 
-430 AAHADEIA
+430 
-438 KDPRRENFHRS
+438 
-449 AAGVSPEAAPFVLRT
+449 
-464 IRAKY
+464 
-469 GNAENYLEKE
+469 
-479 YGLTPARLMRLRRM
+479 
-493 YLE
+493 

>member
-161 VLANGASFLATPQLS
+161 VLANGASFLVTPQLS

-206 YQLLSNDAAIAI
+206 YQILSNETAIAI

-237 FVMSILAGGTNFRE
+237 FVMSILAGGTNFLSAWLMTKNTPAANE
-251 LGGYEADEGKHVKWG
+251 EAAKSTKWMNYLFPVMSF
-266 QIWRGIPTCKLT
+266 IFCLNYNAAFAIYWTLT
-278 GEADRAKLDA
+278 SVIMIIVN
-288 LGLRLILDLR
+288 LILNKKFPR
-298 STEEARRE
+298 TEPAK
-306 PDYVPDGARLVQICG
+306 
-321 LCAEDGR
+321 ED
-328 EISFAPDDIDAL
+328 
-340 MKGRKETPDGS
+340 
-351 FFVQTMYERMLFGN
+351 
-365 KAFKEL
+365 
-371 FRALE
+371 
-376 AGETPILFHCS
+376 
-387 AGKDRTGVAA
+387 
-397 MLILLAL
+397 
-404 GASDETICADYLQ
+404 AD
-417 TNLCRKA
+417 K
-424 EIEARM
+424 
-430 AAHADEIA
+430 
-438 KDPRRENFHRS
+438 
-449 AAGVSPEAAPFVLRT
+449 
-464 IRAKY
+464 
-469 GNAENYLEKE
+469 
-479 YGLTPARLMRLRRM
+479 
-493 YLE
+493 